1 LGTPNA
7 GGLTTAASGTS
18 AWGTAIAGNYGP
30 GTVASLQSPVI
41 DLAGVIRPKLSFNY
55 FIDSTLEAEGGQLR
69 FLDEAGEVLF
79 TRQEIFSGQTD
90 TWTPFVLTLP
100 REVRDLKIIVEFRF
114 LSDGDGAVGAGWY
127 IDDVVVDG

>member
-1 LGTPNA
+1 MA
-7 GGLTTAASGTS
+7 QVKEIAEELTDIVELARENTLFGQF
-18 AWGTAIAGNYGP
+18 
-30 GTVASLQSPVI
+30 LQSPVI